1 MCVCVYIYVCIYIY
15 IYVCVYVC
23 VYIYVCFVCKHTYI
37 HTWLPEDNL
46 QKFFFSYNI
55 DLEKQTQAVG
65 IGGKHFYDMSEFD
78 GFQMALGWGRV
89 QGA

>member
-1 MCVCVYIYVCIYIY
+1 
-15 IYVCVYVC
+15 
-23 VYIYVCFVCKHTYI
+23 
-37 HTWLPEDNL
+37 LPEDNL